1 MSTETPELTA
11 ERFEPRITDLVA
23 RMTPAEKAALC
34 AGSDFWHLY
43 GVPRLDVPPIM
54 VADGPY
60 GLRKEHD
67 GSDVDG
73 KSEPATCFPTSSALA
88 ATWDPDLVEQI
99 GRALGDEAR
108 AGGVS
113 VLLGPGVNIK
123 RSPLCGRNFEYF
135 SEDPLLAGTLG
146 AAWIRGVQ
154 SRGVGASLK
163 HFAANNQE
171 RRRFNIDA
179 AVDERALHEIYLAA
193 FETAVA
199 AGPWTVM
206 CAYNRL
212 NGVHCSQ
219 HEWLLTEVLRR
230 RWGFDG
236 VVVSDWGAVDER
248 VPGLAVGLDVEMP
261 GYGGHN
267 DQLILA
273 ALADGS
279 LPEEVLDRAAA
290 RVLTLIER
298 TGQIRAGG
306 HGYDR
311 DAHHALARRAAA
323 EGTVLL
329 KNEGGLLPLA
339 PGTGRIA
346 VVGAFARQPRF
357 QGAGSAGINPHRVDD
372 AYTRICELVGE
383 QVAYAPGYHRD
394 RGDVDEELLAQAR
407 VTARDADTV
416 LVFVGLTEGYETE
429 GLDRTHLALPAAH
442 DALVHAVTAVN
453 SRAVVVLANGA
464 PVEMPWLRGVPA
476 VVEGY
481 LGGQAG
487 GSAVADVLFGAA
499 EPGGRLAETFPHRWE
514 DNPSH
519 AIPDAPAVTEYRES
533 VYVGYRYY
541 DSARVDVMFP
551 FGHGLSYT
559 TFAYSGLTLNAAA
572 VEAGEP
578 VEVSVTVTNT
588 GEREGSEVVQVYVN
602 DCASTVFRPWQEL
615 AGFVKVR
622 LRPGQSEQVTVVL
635 PRRAFAF
642 YDTARGDW
650 SVEAGEFE
658 IRAGSSSRDIR
669 ATVLLEVTGGDPVPE
684 PVSYPLP
691 ASGQQFDRAAFAA
704 LYGRD
709 LPDNTADRPGAFTL
723 NTPLA
728 DMRSSVVTR
737 TLQYVAR
744 RKSRSVIADPTSPMA
759 YLVAAMLDE
768 MPLRMLALG
777 TRGAVGRH
785 VQQGIL
791 DLINGRRLRGLR
803 RLLGGRPSGS

>member
-1 MSTETPELTA
+1 MSTEARPVA
-11 ERFEPRITDLVA
+11 EEFDPAVTDLVA

-88 ATWDPDLVEQI
+88 ASWDPDLVEEV

-108 AGGVS
+108 ANDVS

-135 SEDPLLAGTLG
+135 SEDPLLAGLLG

-179 AVDERALHEIYLAA
+179 AVDERALHEIYLTA
-193 FETAVA
+193 FELAVTRA
-199 AGPWTVM
+199 RPWTVM

-219 HEWLLTEVLRR
+219 HEWLLTTVLRE

-236 VVVSDWGAVDER
+236 LVVSDWGAVDER
-248 VPGLAVGLDVEMP
+248 VPGLAAGLDVEMP

-267 DQLILA
+267 DRLILD
-273 ALADGS
+273 ALADGT
-279 LPEEVLDRAAA
+279 LPEAVLDRAAA

-298 TGQIRAGG
+298 TAQVRAGG

-311 DAHHALARRAAA
+311 DAHHALARRAAT

-339 PGTGRIA
+339 PQGRIA

-372 AYTRICELVGE
+372 AYTRICELAGE

-394 RGDVDEELLAQAR
+394 RGEVDEELLAQAR
-407 VTARDADTV
+407 ATARDADVV

-442 DALVHAVTAVN
+442 DALVHAVTAVHDK
-453 SRAVVVLANGA
+453 AVVVLANGA

-514 DNPSH
+514 DNPTH
-519 AIPDAPAVTEYRES
+519 AIADAPAVTEYRES

-541 DSARVDVMFP
+541 DSAHVDVMFP

-559 TFAYSGLTLNAAA
+559 TFAYSGLALDAA
-572 VEAGEP
+572 VAEAGQP
-578 VEVSVTVTNT
+578 VQVSVTVTNT
-588 GEREGSEVVQVYVN
+588 GEREGSEVVQVYVH
-602 DCASTVFRPWQEL
+602 DCASTVFRPQQEL
-615 AGFVKVR
+615 AGFAKVR
-622 LRPGQSEQVTVVL
+622 LRPGQSQQVAVEL
-635 PRRAFAF
+635 DRRAFAY
-642 YDTARGDW
+642 YDTGRGDW
-650 SVEAGEFE
+650 SVEAGRFE
-658 IRAGSSSRDIR
+658 IRVGSSSRDIR
-669 ATVLLEVTGGDPVPE
+669 AVAVLDLTGGDPAPE
-684 PVSYPLP
+684 PSAYPLP
-691 ASGQQFDRAAFAA
+691 APGQEFDRTAFAD
-704 LYGRD
+704 LYGRP
-709 LPDNTADRPGAFTL
+709 LPANTADRPGAFTL

-728 DMRSSVVTR
+728 DMRSSLVTR

-744 RKSRSVIADPTSPMA
+744 RKSREVIADPTSPMA

-777 TRGAVGRH
+777 TRGAVSRS
-785 VQQGIL
+785 VQQGLL

-803 RLLGGRPSGS
+803 GLLSSRGR